1 MNSPL
6 IRVLV
11 VDDDEDDYFI
21 TKEIFDEMPAHNLSV
36 EWASTFQSGL
46 DSYVNEKHDI
56 YFVDYL
62 LGAKS
67 GIDFLI
73 AAKESGVKN
82 PIIMITGKGDQK
94 VDQAAMGFGA
104 ADYLVKSELE
114 AQKLER
120 TMRYVLDRFNSNQK
134 LAESEAKYRNIFEK
148 SRDMIFIA
156 DDSGKFLDTNDSSV
170 RILGYTR
177 AELTGKFIYDF
188 FENENEKKIFR
199 EMIKIKAEVVDF
211 ERILISKEGQK
222 KNCLISM
229 IFQTNIE
236 NNINIQGVF
245 HDITK
250 RRKAENDLATAE
262 KLAVTGRVV
271 RMIGHEIRN
280 PLTNIN
286 LSLEQIE
293 SELLDIE
300 PFRIYFDIIKR
311 NSERINSLITELLNS
326 SKPAQLKMGSISI
339 NKITLEAIQLIQDR
353 IVLHGVK
360 LVTKLSDDIC
370 DISMDAE
377 KIKIAILN
385 ILVNAVEAMEARNGK
400 LEVVTRGEGDYCII
414 EISDNG
420 TGIPADKIDFIFDP
434 FFSGKPK
441 GTGLGLSTTHNI
453 IRTHNGTIDVTS
465 EPGQGTKFTVKLKFN
480 N

>member
-1 MNSPL
+1 MNRPL
-6 IRVLV
+6 IRVLI
-11 VDDDEDDYFI
+11 VDDDEDDFFI
-21 TKEIFDEMPAHNLSV
+21 TKEIFDEMPVNNLVV
-36 EWASTFQSGL
+36 EWAKNYQSGI
-46 DSYVNEKHDI
+46 DSYINEKHDI

-62 LGAKS
+62 LGAKT

-73 AAKESGVKN
+73 AAKASGVKN
-82 PIIMITGKGDQK
+82 PIIMITGKGDHN
-94 VDQAAMGFGA
+94 VDKRAMEYGA

-114 AQKLER
+114 AEKLER
-120 TMRYVLDRFNSNQK
+120 TMRYAFDRFISNQK
-134 LAESEAKYRNIFEK
+134 LAESESKYRSIFEK

-156 DDSGKFLDTNDSSV
+156 DQSGKFLDTNDSSV
-170 RILGYTR
+170 RIIGYNKN
-177 AELTGKFIYDF
+177 ELNGKFIYDF
-188 FENENEKKIFR
+188 FDKEADKNLFR
-199 EMIKIKAEVVDF
+199 E
-211 ERILISKEGQK
+211 LISNKTDAVDIEKVLIAKEGQK
-222 KNCLISM
+222 RVCLISM
-229 IFQTNIE
+229 SFQTTIE
-236 NNINIQGVF
+236 NNINIHGVI

-286 LSLEQIE
+286 LSIEQLE
-293 SELLDIE
+293 SEIE
-300 PFRIYFDIIKR
+300 VKDEFDIYFDIIKR

-326 SKPAQLKMGSISI
+326 SKPAQLVMGSISI
-339 NKITLEAIQLIQDR
+339 NTITQEAIKLVQDR
-353 IVLHGVK
+353 IILHGVE
-360 LVTKLSDDIC
+360 LVTKFSVDIC
-370 DISMDAE
+370 DINIDAE

-385 ILVNAVEAMEARNGK
+385 ILVNAVEAMEEGEGK
-400 LEVVTRGEGDYCII
+400 LEVTTRGEGDWCVI

-420 TGIPADKIDFIFDP
+420 SGIPADKIDSIFDP

-453 IRTHNGTIDVTS
+453 IRSHNGMIDVNS
-465 EPGQGTKFTVKLKFN
+465 EPGKGTRFTVKLKFN